1 MGVELVSQRFST
13 YVHGY
18 IISRAGLMAGII
30 WFCGGILGIFLSFR
44 KGKPQRN
51 IIPAVI
57 IVLTGWSMAS
67 HAQELEFS
75 TNMHGVFGH
84 TLMAAGVTRIVEIV
98 VMLRD
103 AWNAGDDTIL
113 AFQYIP
119 PFVKSNLMCIVDLVT
134 RCFRIIVYGFKRGT
148 DPSTYLCSCRP
159 CVICPG
165 SLLTR
170 LSRLFLYPLQ

>member
-1 MGVELVSQRFST
+1 MGIELVSQRFST

-18 IISRAGLMAGII
+18 ILFRAALMAGII
-30 WFCGGILGIFLSFR
+30 WFCGGILGTFLSFR

-84 TLMAAGVTRIVEIV
+84 TLMAAGVTRIFEIV
-98 VMLRD
+98 VVLRD
-103 AWNAGDDTIL
+103 AWNAGENEIR
-113 AFQYIP
+113 AFQYLP
-119 PFVKSNLMCIVDLVT
+119 PFVSPYDRT
-134 RCFRIIVYGFKRGT
+134 
-148 DPSTYLCSCRP
+148 
-159 CVICPG
+159 
-165 SLLTR
+165 LLI
-170 LSRLFLYPLQ
+170 

>member
-1 MGVELVSQRFST
+1 MGIELVTQRLPT
-13 YVHGY
+13 YLYGY
-18 IISRAGLMAGII
+18 FVAKIVLIEGII

-51 IIPAVI
+51 VIPAVI

-84 TLMAAGVTRIVEIV
+84 TLMAAGITRIVEIV

-103 AWNAGDDTIL
+103 AWNAGEETIL
-113 AFQYIP
+113 AFQYLP
-119 PFVKSNLMCIVDLVT
+119 PFVISLPGE
-134 RCFRIIVYGFKRGT
+134 YG
-148 DPSTYLCSCRP
+148 
-159 CVICPG
+159 
-165 SLLTR
+165 
-170 LSRLFLYPLQ
+170 